1 MFTCLATLLDTS
13 SWTKNSLTNTEK
25 VVAYVFAQFKPM
37 FGKKQLESR
46 KPFTQINCFEKL
58 HSSHYSKHWVWTLLR
73 LTGKI
78 FTNSVVKQDCK
89 NILLVFEISL
99 IIPFANA
106 KVEARKFVGQQ
117 QHHKSTWKPE
127 NVKTTLK
134 RC

>member
-13 SWTKNSLTNTEK
+13 SWRKKFIDKHRESYCLCFCSIQTNVWE
-25 VVAYVFAQFKPM
+25 
-37 FGKKQLESR
+37 KQLQSR

-117 QHHKSTWKPE
+117 QHQKSTWKPE